1 MRALR
6 TDLAT
11 RARYSQAGGI
21 HRLVPTAVGRPATPD
36 DLAQVLEWARERGL
50 AITPRGAGT
59 AMDGSSIGD
68 GLVLDLTA
76 LATPLEVDAEAR
88 RARVGAGAR
97 LRDLQA
103 AAASAGLRYGPE
115 PSSARWA
122 TVGGML
128 GTNAAGARTYRLGP
142 VADWVEDVSLLTADG
157 SMRLSRTSDGDP
169 SHPVVRRMRAT
180 VLPLAERHAAT
191 IRARRPATRKDTAGY
206 RLVPWLD
213 SGRLID
219 LVVGSEGT
227 LSIVT
232 EATLR
237 LEPIP
242 AASGT
247 LRVVLETRA
256 AIPAAVE
263 ALVPADPSA
272 IELLDASFLKLV
284 AAHGV
289 REASWE
295 GAGAVLLVELEGDS
309 PGAVRDR
316 IAEATRALSPVAREV
331 TAARDADEAAALW
344 SLRHEASPI
353 LAAISDGRRSL
364 QVVEDGCVPLAA
376 LPAYLDTIAAA
387 CRDAAMDVVMF
398 GHAGDGH
405 VHVNLLP
412 DLDRPDWLEAV
423 RGVFTRVSQAVIA
436 LGGTPA
442 GEHGAGRL
450 RAPLLEGLLGPD
462 ALAVMRA
469 IKAAFDPEGRM
480 NPGVILDAAPDPLTR
495 LKVGADRTMIPSEV
509 EAELEAI
516 EQERRWDAERWR

>member
-1 MRALR
+1 MSAPR

-21 HRLVPTAVGRPATPD
+21 HRIVPAGVARPATLD
-36 DLAQVLEWARERGL
+36 ELASVLDWARERGL

-59 AMDGSSIGD
+59 AMDGGSVGD
-68 GLVLDLTA
+68 GLVLDLTGLDA
-76 LATPLEVDAEAR
+76 PLEIDR
-88 RARVGAGAR
+88 NGMRARVGAGVR

-103 AAASAGLRYGPE
+103 AAMAAGLRYGPE

-128 GTNAAGARTYRLGP
+128 GTNAAGARTFRLGP
-142 VADWVEDVSLLTADG
+142 AADWVEELSLLTADG
-157 SMRLSRTSDGDP
+157 PMQLSRASDGDP
-169 SHPVVRRMRAT
+169 SHPVVRRMRES
-180 VLPLAERHAAT
+180 VLPLVERHAAT
-191 IRARRPATRKDTAGY
+191 IRARSPSVRKDTAGY

-219 LVVGSEGT
+219 LVIGSEGT
-227 LSIVT
+227 LGIVT

-242 AASGT
+242 VASGT

-289 REASWE
+289 REASWD
-295 GAGAVLLVELEGDS
+295 GAGAVLLVEIEGNS

-316 IAEATRALSPVAREV
+316 VAEATRALAPVAREV
-331 TAARDADEAAALW
+331 HTAHDAEEAAALW
-344 SLRHEASPI
+344 SLRHEASPV
-353 LAAISDGRRSL
+353 LAALADGRRSL
-364 QVVEDGCVPLAA
+364 QVIEDGCVPLAA

-412 DLDRPDWLEAV
+412 DLDRPDWLTAV
-423 RGVFTRVSQAVIA
+423 RGIYERVSEAVIA

-450 RAPLLEGLLGPD
+450 RAPLLEALLGPE
-462 ALAVMRA
+462 ALGVMAAV
-469 IKAAFDPEGRM
+469 KAAFDPTDRM

-495 LKVGADRTMIPSEV
+495 LKVGDNRTMIPSEV

-516 EQERRWDAERWR
+516 ERERRWDAERWR